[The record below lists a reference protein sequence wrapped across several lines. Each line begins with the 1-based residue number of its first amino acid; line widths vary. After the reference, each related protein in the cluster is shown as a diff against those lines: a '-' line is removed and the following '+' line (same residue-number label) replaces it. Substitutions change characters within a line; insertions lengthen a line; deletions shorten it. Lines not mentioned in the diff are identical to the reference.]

1 MGKIKVIISEEG
13 TITIEAK
20 EGFEGKSCQEAIDH
34 IMNNLPT
41 GFEFDELR
49 QSDMVTSQLLQKMSP
64 RLICKRSN
72 PNKET
77 VNIPLRGLNDPR

>member
-41 GFEFDELR
+41 GFEFDELETIR
-49 QSDMVTSQLLQKMSP
+49 HGNFSIVAENEPQAYVQK
-64 RLICKRSN
+64 
-72 PNKET
+72 E
-77 VNIPLRGLNDPR
+77 

>member
-41 GFEFDELR
+41 GFEFDELETIR
-49 QSDMVTSQLLQKMSP
+49 HGNFSIVAENEPQAYSQ
-64 RLICKRSN
+64 
-72 PNKET
+72 KE
-77 VNIPLRGLNDPR
+77 